1 MKIILYSD
9 IKDFI
14 QIIKALF
21 IEILKTMYR
30 KDRNKNGG
38 GLMLYVN
45 EGIPGKLINSHKFK
59 EGYDIIVFE
68 FSISNKK
75 WLLLRNYE
83 PPSQN
88 ELFFINEIK
97 LSLNLFSSSYENLL
111 LLGDFN
117 LSAEN
122 PNFKTLLSS
131 FDLKSFIK
139 ILTCFK

>member
-1 MKIILYSD
+1 
-9 IKDFI
+9 
-14 QIIKALF
+14 
-21 IEILKTMYR
+21 MYR

-45 EGIPGKLINSHKFK
+45 EGIPGKLINLHKFK

-88 ELFFINEIK
+88 ELFFINEIR

>member
-1 MKIILYSD
+1 MTSKTSFRQLRHCSLKY
-9 IKDFI
+9 
-14 QIIKALF
+14 
-21 IEILKTMYR
+21 LKTVYR

-45 EGIPGKLINSHKFK
+45 EGIPGKLINLHKFK

-88 ELFFINEIK
+88 ELFFINEIR